1 MKEKPSRLPGSARDR
16 DDFRPYAR
24 PFHVAGKLA
33 GLSLHR
39 RDIMWICLT
48 TGFLSVIA
56 DKDPAKLIVLARR
69 KRDLLNTFG
78 QDVAVVETP
87 DRHYRWR
94 IFIDRESF
102 KAVLAGQIDA
112 INYTNFKKSVKD
124 KDLHEMY
131 REFSQIHLQ
140 YQEKEG

>member
-1 MKEKPSRLPGSARDR
+1 
-16 DDFRPYAR
+16 
-24 PFHVAGKLA
+24 
-33 GLSLHR
+33 
-39 RDIMWICLT
+39 MWICLN

-69 KRDLLNTFG
+69 KRDLLKVFG
-78 QDVAVVETP
+78 EDANVVETI

-94 IFIDRESF
+94 VFVNRENF
-102 KAVLAGQIDA
+102 KAIVAGQIDA
-112 INYTNFKKSVKD
+112 INYTNFKTSVKD

-140 YQEKEG
+140 YQEKDRSSHLP